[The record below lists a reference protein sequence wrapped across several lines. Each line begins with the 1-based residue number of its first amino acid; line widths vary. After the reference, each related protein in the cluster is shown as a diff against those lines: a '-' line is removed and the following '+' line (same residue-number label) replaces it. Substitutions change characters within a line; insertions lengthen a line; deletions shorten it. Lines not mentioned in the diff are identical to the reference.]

1 MATVTTAASPT
12 LQAPPPP
19 VGSQLVPSPTQPPAG
34 SMLAYGIRRRTT
46 VKPDPERP
54 YAEVELIDIDP
65 TLLQVKMIPGTAE
78 PQPTTGLIGTGVIPM
93 EDRASLVASFNG
105 GFAAMHGAYGM
116 MVDRKVYLPARSGI
130 ATLAVYEDGSIRMG
144 TWGTDL
150 VQTPDMISYRQNC
163 PPLIEHGVITA
174 ETGKLTLW
182 GLSVSN
188 AVYLY
193 RSGLGMTAGGHL
205 IYAAGKSLSA
215 YTLARA
221 LQAAG
226 AVYAMQLDVNEYH
239 VAFITYS
246 VQTATDG
253 GTPIVTGQKL
263 RDDMHGFD
271 SFFLRPWP
279 LDFFYLLRRPSPL
292 ANPVRFPATTTE
304 AARSTKETGIVAGLP
319 GQLAFASDR
328 GGSWDLYTLRPGQPA
343 TLRRLTQDP
352 AGALYP
358 SWKPGGTA
366 LAFTSRRGGN
376 SNIYIMDIQTL
387 AIGQMTRLPS
397 EQWAPAWS
405 PGGVIAYQSDRN
417 GQSDIYLASPD
428 RSGETR
434 LTQWQ
439 GNNEAPHWSPDGKQ
453 IVFDSDLDVAQPV
466 HASINVYIMNSDG
479 SNPHRI
485 ADHGE
490 SPAWSPDGNRIA
502 FQGLRGG
509 HWQICVVNP
518 DGSGYRQL
526 TTGDYDPRYA
536 TWSPDGHWL
545 AFAGDRDGH
554 WELFVMP
561 VDAPPPDLAG
571 LDYPLRL
578 TTSAGDSSYP
588 AWGP

>member
-1 MATVTTAASPT
+1 
-12 LQAPPPP
+12 
-19 VGSQLVPSPTQPPAG
+19 
-34 SMLAYGIRRRTT
+34 
-46 VKPDPERP
+46 
-54 YAEVELIDIDP
+54 LI
-65 TLLQVKMIPGTAE
+65 
-78 PQPTTGLIGTGVIPM
+78 
-93 EDRASLVASFNG
+93 S
-105 GFAAMHGAYGM
+105 
-116 MVDRKVYLPARSGI
+116 
-130 ATLAVYEDGSIRMG
+130 
-144 TWGTDL
+144 
-150 VQTPDMISYRQNC
+150 
-163 PPLIEHGVITA
+163 
-174 ETGKLTLW
+174 
-182 GLSVSN
+182 
-188 AVYLY
+188 
-193 RSGLGMTAGGHL
+193 
-205 IYAAGKSLSA
+205 AAGRSLSA

-226 AVYAMQLDVNEYH
+226 AVYAMQLDVDEYH
-239 VAFITYS
+239 VAFITYD
-246 VQTATDG
+246 VQPATDG
-253 GTPIVTGQKL
+253 GQPVVTGQKL

-271 SFFLRPWP
+271 SFFLSPWP

-292 ANPVRFPATTTE
+292 ANAVRFPATPM
-304 AARSTKETGIVAGLP
+304 AAAGSTRETGIVAGLP

-328 GGSWDLYTLRPGQPA
+328 TGSWDLYTLRPGQPA

-376 SNIYIMDIQTL
+376 SNIYTMDLQTL
-387 AIGQMTRLPS
+387 ATSQVTSLPS

-417 GQSDIYLASPD
+417 GQSDIYVANPD
-428 RSGETR
+428 GSGETR

-490 SPAWSPDGNRIA
+490 SPIWSPDGGRIA

-509 HWQICVVNP
+509 HWQLCVVNP

-526 TTGDYDPRYA
+526 TTGDYDARYA
-536 TWSPDGHWL
+536 AWSPDGHWL

-561 VDAPPPDLAG
+561 VDAPPPALAG
-571 LDYPLRL
+571 LDYPARL
-578 TTSAGDSSYP
+578 TASPGDSSYP
-588 AWGP
+588 SWGP